1 MDDSVLLCDDLA
13 LCEKQVNEALKN
25 METIDFKIYLKILIY
40 YPYSENDSDTLTMTY
55 IQVINHH

>member
-55 IQVINHH
+55 LQVINHH